1 MPHPD
6 ERRFIAAVI
15 GSARTTPAEAAVAE
29 ELGRCLVDAGFRVL
43 TGGMGGVMEAA
54 CRGAHT
60 SPAYQSGDT
69 LGVLPTYAA
78 SDANPWVDIPIC
90 TGLNH
95 ARNLIVVATADVV
108 LIVGGRAGTLSEI
121 ALAWQLG
128 RPLIAVDTPGWG
140 HDLAGSQLD
149 DRGAHPIEGPFAP
162 AEAAAR
168 AHERVITRPPM
179 PRREF

>member
-1 MPHPD
+1 MSQPD

-15 GSARTTPAEAAVAE
+15 GSVRITPEEAAVAE
-29 ELGRCLVDAGFRVL
+29 ALGRSLVDVGFRVV
-43 TGGMGGVMEAA
+43 TGGLGGVMEAA
-54 CRGAHT
+54 CRGAHA
-60 SPAYQSGDT
+60 SPAYQRGDT
-69 LGVLPTYAA
+69 LGILPTYAA

-95 ARNLIVVATADVV
+95 ARNLVVVATADVV

-140 HDLAGSQLD
+140 RDLAGAQLD

-168 AHERVITRPPM
+168 ALERAAARAPT